1 MAAAFA
7 LTVIVNQQAALR
19 LMRLPDNR
27 GDRSQARQTTP
38 GKFTRRV
45 IALVRHRL
53 ADVVVIPARGAVGLQ
68 CIIGTQIY
76 GSGEADIP
84 TMTSDWVIAD
94 I

>member
-1 MAAAFA
+1 MFD
-7 LTVIVNQQAALR
+7 NQ
-19 LMRLPDNR
+19 
-27 GDRSQARQTTP
+27 P
-38 GKFTRRV
+38 G
-45 IALVRHRL
+45 
-53 ADVVVIPARGAVGLQ
+53 GLQ

>member
-1 MAAAFA
+1 MSD
-7 LTVIVNQQAALR
+7 TDELR
-19 LMRLPDNR
+19 YRIR
-27 GDRSQARQTTP
+27 
-38 GKFTRRV
+38 
-45 IALVRHRL
+45 
-53 ADVVVIPARGAVGLQ
+53 LQ

>member
-1 MAAAFA
+1 
-7 LTVIVNQQAALR
+7 
-19 LMRLPDNR
+19 MR
-27 GDRSQARQTTP
+27 
-38 GKFTRRV
+38 
-45 IALVRHRL
+45 
-53 ADVVVIPARGAVGLQ
+53 LQ

>member
-1 MAAAFA
+1 MAFDERVQILSEAEQEQFYGPPAFTSA
-7 LTVIVNQQAALR
+7 
-19 LMRLPDNR
+19 
-27 GDRSQARQTTP
+27 DR
-38 GKFTRRV
+38 
-45 IALVRHRL
+45 
-53 ADVVVIPARGAVGLQ
+53 LQ

>member
-1 MAAAFA
+1 MSEEITT
-7 LTVIVNQQAALR
+7 LVLR
-19 LMRLPDNR
+19 LSVFGG
-27 GDRSQARQTTP
+27 GDV
-38 GKFTRRV
+38 G
-45 IALVRHRL
+45 
-53 ADVVVIPARGAVGLQ
+53 PAWLQ

>member
-1 MAAAFA
+1 MSFSAQGREFRSANAIW
-7 LTVIVNQQAALR
+7 LQEGMPLNQGYEQDMNAY
-19 LMRLPDNR
+19 
-27 GDRSQARQTTP
+27 
-38 GKFTRRV
+38 
-45 IALVRHRL
+45 
-53 ADVVVIPARGAVGLQ
+53 GLQ

>member
-1 MAAAFA
+1 MVEGEFE
-7 LTVIVNQQAALR
+7 V
-19 LMRLPDNR
+19 
-27 GDRSQARQTTP
+27 S
-38 GKFTRRV
+38 
-45 IALVRHRL
+45 VR
-53 ADVVVIPARGAVGLQ
+53 ARGVISGVGDGVFWGGACPTPECGVAGGHRVHRYGLQ

>member
-53 ADVVVIPARGAVGLQ
+53 ADVVVIPARGLQ

>member
-1 MAAAFA
+1 MFVSMSEEITT
-7 LTVIVNQQAALR
+7 LVLR
-19 LMRLPDNR
+19 LSVFGG
-27 GDRSQARQTTP
+27 GDV
-38 GKFTRRV
+38 G
-45 IALVRHRL
+45 
-53 ADVVVIPARGAVGLQ
+53 PAWLQ

>member
-1 MAAAFA
+1 MAHDDQSVPKWAASSQNAGFA
-7 LTVIVNQQAALR
+7 WFAA
-19 LMRLPDNR
+19 
-27 GDRSQARQTTP
+27 S
-38 GKFTRRV
+38 
-45 IALVRHRL
+45 
-53 ADVVVIPARGAVGLQ
+53 AVLGFNSWNVSGFCIIGYTSSWLQ

>member
-1 MAAAFA
+1 MIDWIGWSA
-7 LTVIVNQQAALR
+7 
-19 LMRLPDNR
+19 P
-27 GDRSQARQTTP
+27 
-38 GKFTRRV
+38 TR
-45 IALVRHRL
+45 
-53 ADVVVIPARGAVGLQ
+53 PQ

>member
-1 MAAAFA
+1 M
-7 LTVIVNQQAALR
+7 V
-19 LMRLPDNR
+19 
-27 GDRSQARQTTP
+27 
-38 GKFTRRV
+38 
-45 IALVRHRL
+45 
-53 ADVVVIPARGAVGLQ
+53 ADVEIPPGGEWKLEFSVPATLLQ